1 MTSPAIRILLADDHA
16 LIREALRQIL
26 NSCSSFE
33 VVGEAANAAGTIE
46 LVRSTQA
53 QILILDLSM
62 PDRNGI
68 EVIRVVKDIEPALRI
83 LVLTMHGEHQ
93 YAVRAFKAGASG
105 YLTKESASGEL
116 VSALTKI
123 ANGGVYMSLAMAERF
138 ALNLHEPPDTLPHQ
152 CLSDRELA
160 VFRRITAGETIG
172 EIAAQLCVSTKT
184 VSTYKARI
192 LEKMRMPHAAALV
205 RYAMRHKLF
214 GDSEEL

>member
-1 MTSPAIRILLADDHA
+1 MRRTMIRILLADDHA

-68 EVIRVVKDIEPALRI
+68 EVIRVVKDIEPTIRI

-116 VSALTKI
+116 VSALT
-123 ANGGVYMSLAMAERF
+123 
-138 ALNLHEPPDTLPHQ
+138 
-152 CLSDRELA
+152 
-160 VFRRITAGETIG
+160 
-172 EIAAQLCVSTKT
+172 
-184 VSTYKARI
+184 
-192 LEKMRMPHAAALV
+192 
-205 RYAMRHKLF
+205 
-214 GDSEEL
+214 